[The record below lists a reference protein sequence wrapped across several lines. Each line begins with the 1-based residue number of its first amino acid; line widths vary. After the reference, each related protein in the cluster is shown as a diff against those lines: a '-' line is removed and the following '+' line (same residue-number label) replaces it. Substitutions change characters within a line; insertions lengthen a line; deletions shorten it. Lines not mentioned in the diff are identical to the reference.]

1 MRQKYLAARLICP
14 TICCD
19 GIDQILRCIER
30 TPGQPAVNLKQL
42 EHFVAVAEEQH
53 FTRAAKRVNII
64 QSGLSA
70 SIRALE
76 EELGAPLFVR
86 TTRRVEMT
94 TAGQVL
100 YERAQQILD
109 SVKEARLA
117 VAAVNGL
124 AKGRL
129 SIGTCASLNA
139 FLDLPLLLGEFHAL
153 YPAIEIKLCHNTAT
167 SLMTKVRDGAVDVA
181 FLPLFEKPRDVV
193 TTSIAVDRLVIACP
207 AAHALAGRKNVKLK
221 SLPDEP
227 FVDFQLEQGTR
238 RMVDRA
244 FSELG
249 LTRRTALEVGDVQ
262 VLLDLVAR
270 GLGIALVPETFA
282 RNRAA
287 VSEGPNIGIATLA
300 QPGIRWELVAAFA
313 GLSGATHSKN
323 PATAAFADV
332 LARNRCPA
340 KSA

>member
-1 MRQKYLAARLICP
+1 M
-14 TICCD
+14 
-19 GIDQILRCIER
+19 
-30 TPGQPAVNLKQL
+30 NLKQL
-42 EHFVAVAEEQH
+42 EHFLAVAEEQH
-53 FTRAAKRVNII
+53 FTRAAKRMNII

-70 SIRALE
+70 SVRALE
-76 EELGAPLFVR
+76 DELGAPLFVR

-100 YERAQQILD
+100 YERARQILD

-124 AKGRL
+124 EKGRL

-153 YPAIEIKLCHNTAT
+153 YPTIEIKLCHSTAT
-167 SLMTKVRDGAVDVA
+167 TLMTKVSESAIDVA

-193 TTSIAVDRLVIACP
+193 TIPIATDRLVVACP
-207 AAHALAGRKNVKLK
+207 SAHPLAGRKRVKLAD
-221 SLPDEP
+221 LADEP

-244 FSELG
+244 FLELG

-282 RNRAA
+282 RARATT
-287 VSEGPNIGIATLA
+287 SEGPNIGIVTLA
-300 QPGIRWELVAAFA
+300 PPGIRWELVAAYA
-313 GLSGATHSKN
+313 GLAGATHPKN

-332 LARNRCPA
+332 LARNRIPA